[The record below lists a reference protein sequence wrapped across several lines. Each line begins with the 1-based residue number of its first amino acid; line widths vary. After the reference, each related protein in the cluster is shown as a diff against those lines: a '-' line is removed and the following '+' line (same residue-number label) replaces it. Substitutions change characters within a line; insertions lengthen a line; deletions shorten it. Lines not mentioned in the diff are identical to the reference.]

1 MTDTIIDRLRDC
13 EAHEGE
19 NGWEHMARVYENCDH
34 AADYIERLEA
44 QLEDAANSG
53 AWETGYNRGHTDAL
67 EEAAKTE
74 EER

>member
-1 MTDTIIDRLRDC
+1 MNIKDRLQDNFNNKIPTWKIQ
-13 EAHEGE
+13 GE
-19 NGWEHMARVYENCDH
+19 

>member
-1 MTDTIIDRLRDC
+1 MTNDIKVRLLKKC
-13 EAHEGE
+13 SVILE
-19 NGWEHMARVYENCDH
+19 

>member
-1 MTDTIIDRLRDC
+1 MTNDIKVRLLKKC
-13 EAHEGE
+13 SVILE
-19 NGWEHMARVYENCDH
+19 

-53 AWETGYNRGHTDAL
+53 LESDTQHNITTAWETGYNRGHTDAL